1 MTVIEVIEELN
12 NGKPVLEL
20 ASELNK
26 STKLLKTKLNNAAVE
41 FEADTKVWKYIGPN
55 KETSLNRD
63 ITKTIKLLAIDK
75 PFVKRN
81 ELNNKQSRPS
91 YDSDYTLYKNYLAV
105 SQELIETKKTIFFS
119 EDIYD
124 LIKSISKR
132 KSLKISVLIHVLLT
146 KGLEFYSLKDDEN
159 ID

>member
-1 MTVIEVIEELN
+1 MKIIRVIEELN
-12 NGKPVLEL
+12 NGKPILEL
-20 ASELNK
+20 ASELGI
-26 STKLLKTKLNNAAVE
+26 SAKLLKTKLNNAAIE
-41 FEADTKVWKYIGPN
+41 FDADTKVWKYIGPN
-55 KETSLNRD
+55 KEISLNRD

-81 ELNNKQSRPS
+81 EINNKQSSPS
-91 YDSDYTLYKNYLAV
+91 CDSDYILYKDYLSG
-105 SQELIETKKTIFFS
+105 SQEKIETKKTIFFS

-146 KGLEFYSLKDDEN
+146 RGLEFYNLTDDEIIN
-159 ID
+159 